1 MAKKVAVNLIP
12 RPVEELPAQGANLWA
27 LACGL
32 KEMSK
37 RDHAPDHFSMASYLS
52 QEPLGSGCRTV
63 RCALGYAPMLGIAIT
78 DTQINHEWIGPM
90 FGYYNYGARV
100 LIGNTANRSHVWLW
114 CFGAQWA
121 YEEGRDDT
129 LLGAAERIGF
139 LVCHYDHILEHPA
152 RCEDTDRNKVSRL
165 RKGLYRENSLFTRWR
180 QQIDWN
186 VTPEIPGAE
195 EVVDRVV
202 ERARMIEID
211 A

>member
-52 QEPLGSGCRTV
+52 QKPRGNGCRTV
-63 RCALGYAPMLGIAIT
+63 RCALGYAPMLGIVGT
-78 DTQINHEWIGPM
+78 GTQIINEQIGHTFP
-90 FGYYNYGARV
+90 YYAYGRDT
-100 LIGNTANRSHVWLW
+100 LIGRTSGRDHVWLW

-121 YEEGRDDT
+121 YAVGRDNT
-129 LLGAAERIGF
+129 LCGAADRIGF
-139 LVCHYDHILEHPA
+139 LVCHYDFILEHSA
-152 RCEDTDRNKVSRL
+152 RCEETDDARV
-165 RKGLYRENSLFTRWR
+165 RKLHKSLYRENSLFTRWR

-186 VTPEIPGAE
+186 VTPEIPGAK

-211 A
+211 E